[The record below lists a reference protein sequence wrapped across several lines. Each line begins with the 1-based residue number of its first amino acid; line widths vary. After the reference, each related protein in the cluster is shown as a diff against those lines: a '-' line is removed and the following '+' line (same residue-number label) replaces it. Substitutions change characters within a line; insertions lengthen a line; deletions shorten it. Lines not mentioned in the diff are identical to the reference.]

1 MPTKS
6 PTHTERSRPART
18 PGPARLLLDLGPL
31 GVISALV
38 TYKLLYFS
46 ALLPGQ
52 WWLAMND
59 WWRTDQDPITGWI
72 RPPTQIAEAL
82 LARPYIVSTTL
93 ASLLVVAAL
102 LVKVPRVTR
111 LVVLLWVDLALT
123 LLAIASFLHY
133 RFFGDVLS
141 VSDLYVAH
149 QLPVVV
155 PSIVRQLHPV
165 DALYVLELAVGAVL
179 VPFYV
184 LACRRVPPVA
194 PRLSTRLSLGL
205 LAAGLV
211 LALPTARLI
220 RQDEDD
226 VFTQTTLRY
235 EIGSTIGILP
245 YHLFD
250 AVLSLGPGSRPIR
263 REELARIGA
272 FLDEERDKEPPPSEL
287 FGVAR
292 GRNVILISAES
303 LQAFPI
309 GLVVNGQPIAPR
321 FAELAGESL
330 YFANFHDQTH
340 LGTTS
345 DAEFMALNSLHPLP
359 ARALA
364 NKHIDNHYR
373 GLPAILRE
381 RGYGTASAVASPGGI
396 WQMSRLHPSYG
407 FERSYFEDSYDIR
420 EHFGEWASDREFFN
434 QSVPI
439 LAAQPEPFMTFMLS
453 SANHHPYPI
462 PKHHRMLD
470 LGELESTLLGD
481 YLQSVHFLD
490 AAFGQFVD
498 ALRADGLLDRSV
510 LVVYGDHHGFLGDSP
525 DVARVLGFP
534 ERSDFDHL
542 RTRKRVPFLIRL
554 PKGQAAGVRDVAAGH
569 LDVAPTVLGLL
580 GVEAQ
585 DRVMLGRD
593 LTRDRLGARTP
604 LVVFRDGSFAD
615 GEHYVVNRLGPITA
629 ATCYDATSGRSIECL
644 PLAERR
650 IEARRRLEMS
660 DLIIGNDLI
669 PTLAA
674 RHAGQPVVAGPAE

>member
-1 MPTKS
+1 MVTMP
-6 PTHTERSRPART
+6 PTPPRTSRA
-18 PGPARLLLDLGPL
+18 LLDLGPL
-31 GVISALV
+31 SVVMALV
-38 TYKLLYFS
+38 AYKLLYFS

-59 WWRTDQDPITGWI
+59 WWRTDQDPITGWV
-72 RPPTQIAEAL
+72 RPLDQIAQAL

-93 ASLLVVAAL
+93 ASVMVLAAL
-102 LVKVPRVTR
+102 LLLLPRVTR
-111 LVVLLWVDLALT
+111 LVVLLSVDLALT
-123 LLAIASFLHY
+123 LLAISSFLHY

-165 DALYVLELAVGAVL
+165 DALYVVEIVALL
-179 VPFYV
+179 VALPFYRR
-184 LACRRVPPVA
+184 ACRREPPFPRRTSA
-194 PRLSTRLSLGL
+194 RLSIGV

-211 LALPTARLI
+211 LALPTAQLI
-220 RQDEDD
+220 RNDEDD
-226 VFTQTTLRY
+226 LFTQTTLRY
-235 EIGSTIGILP
+235 EIASTIGILP

-250 AVLSLGPGSRPIR
+250 AGLALGSGARHIGP
-263 REELARIGA
+263 REIAQVRA
-272 FLDEERDKEPPPSEL
+272 FLDSEREKEPPPSEL
-287 FGVAR
+287 YGAAR

-321 FAELAGESL
+321 FAELARESL

-364 NKHIDNHYR
+364 NKHIDNQYR
-373 GLPAILRE
+373 GLPAIVGE
-381 RGYGTASAVASPGGI
+381 RGYATASAVASPGDI
-396 WQMSRLHPSYG
+396 WQMNRLHPRYG
-407 FERSYFEDSYDIR
+407 FSRSYFDESFQIGEY
-420 EHFGEWASDREFFN
+420 FGEWASDREFFR

-439 LAAQPEPFMTFMLS
+439 LQAQPEPFMAFMLS

-462 PKHHRMLD
+462 PKHHRMLEIGD
-470 LGELESTLLGD
+470 LEGTLLGD
-481 YLQSVHFLD
+481 YLQSVHYLD
-490 AAFGQFVD
+490 AAFGDFVD
-498 ALRADGLLDRSV
+498 ALRADGLLDRSM

-525 DVARVLGFP
+525 DVARLLGFP
-534 ERSDFDHL
+534 ERSDYDHL

-554 PKGQAAGVRDVAAGH
+554 PHGQAAGVRDVTAGH
-569 LDVAPTVLGLL
+569 LDIAPTILGLL
-580 GVEAQ
+580 GVAAEE
-585 DRVMLGRD
+585 RVMLGRD
-593 LTRDRLGARTP
+593 LTRDRAP

-615 GEHYVVNRLGPITA
+615 GRSYFLNRLGPVSA
-629 ATCYDATSGRSIECL
+629 ATCYDATTGHALDCQ

-650 IEARRRLEMS
+650 IEARRRLEVS
-660 DLIIGNDLI
+660 DLIIEGDLI
-669 PTLAA
+669 PSLAA
-674 RHAGQPVVAGPAE
+674 RNTNRPAVADRAP